1 MSTQELVTRR
11 EYFIYKGVKY
21 GIGTKV
27 LLSDVGCKR
36 HYISQK
42 HKDMPHTFGF
52 GDTNGVSSFNWRHPN
67 GGRYGLSNAT
77 ILDCYLDEDI
87 KEIVE
92 PVYVEFISWQKK
104 AINNMM
110 DGKIHPDIFGGAVLY
125 ILVMVVG
132 ALFYARLTI
141 WVIAT
146 ITFIIWLLNQY
157 RT

>member
-1 MSTQELVTRR
+1 MNTQELVTRR

-21 GIGTKV
+21 GIGTKI
-27 LLSDVGCKR
+27 LLSDIGCKR

-42 HKDMPHTFGF
+42 HKDEPHTFGF
-52 GDTNGVSSFNWRHPN
+52 GSTDGRSNFHWRHQY
-67 GGRYGLSNAT
+67 GGQYGFSNAT
-77 ILDCYLDEDI
+77 ILDCYIDEDI
-87 KEIVE
+87 KEIIE
-92 PVYVEFISWQKK
+92 PVYVEFVPWQKN
-104 AINNMM
+104 AIDNMINNT
-110 DGKIHPDIFGGAVLY
+110 IHPDIFGGVVLY
-125 ILVMVVG
+125 ILVMVIG